1 MSELGRPHTEE
12 AAYCSFLRVSR
23 SQCQFRLSIVID
35 VTKESLCFELMCV
48 CVGVGVAPNLT
59 SVHVC
64 GLARI
69 AVLVLLSSSLCW
81 LCYSLGSSVH
91 LPSTFKSPS
100 LFFALAQ
107 GREE

>member
-48 CVGVGVAPNLT
+48 CGCGCSTQSHKCACVWIGEDRCIGVA
-59 SVHVC
+59 
-64 GLARI
+64 
-69 AVLVLLSSSLCW
+69 
-81 LCYSLGSSVH
+81 
-91 LPSTFKSPS
+91 
-100 LFFALAQ
+100 LFFSLLALLFL
-107 GREE
+107 RVIRPSPLHF